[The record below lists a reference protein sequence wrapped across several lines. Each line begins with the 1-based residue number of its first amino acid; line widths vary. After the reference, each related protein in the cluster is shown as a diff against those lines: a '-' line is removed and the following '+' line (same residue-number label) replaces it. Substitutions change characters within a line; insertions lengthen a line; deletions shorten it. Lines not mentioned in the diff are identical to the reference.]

1 MKSYT
6 VKTFSASATF
16 GLQKGYTE
24 EIIQLNVFK
33 RALNKAQQA
42 IYEKEKMVL
51 STKLSL
57 CHMICLG
64 QDEPSVTLDWIQYPK
79 FQMAEDKLKTAILN
93 LVNDLMLQLEQNRV
107 VVIFHDETICLEQG
121 SSISPRINLEQNK

>member
-1 MKSYT
+1 MESYT

-24 EIIQLNVFK
+24 EIIQLDVFK
-33 RALNKAQQA
+33 RALNKVQQA
-42 IYEKEKMVL
+42 IYEKEKIVL

-57 CHMICLG
+57 CHIICLG

-79 FQMAEDKLKTAILN
+79 FQMTEDKLKTAILN

-107 VVIFHDETICLEQG
+107 VVIFQDETICLELG